1 MNSNN
6 PHDMILT
13 RLQEASMGTSMTAE
27 KVPTGGF
34 AHNDNG
40 NEGGGDGEH
49 ENECHVEVICVDGDC
64 EAVLKAIAALK
75 DAGAQIK
82 CVKKDGEEVGAKKKE
97 GEEHEGK
104 TFDRLV
110 GKDEHANGEATEDGE
125 KE

>member
-1 MNSNN
+1 MNNN
-6 PHDMILT
+6 PHDLILT

-27 KVPTGGF
+27 KVPTGGS
-34 AHNDNG
+34 AHDG
-40 NEGGGDGEH
+40 SEGGGESEH

-82 CVKKDGEEVGAKKKE
+82 CVKKDGEEVGGKKKEGE

-110 GKDEHANGEATEDGE
+110 GKEENATGEATEDGE